1 MYFFFYFYYIDFL
14 LCYSQIILKTK
25 PCFFLFLLLV
35 EPVVIHAMFQ
45 TLVWTWFQK
54 VRKMGGWYDRYS
66 EVECEGSLC
75 GRNTRT
81 EVNMAVIVL
90 KRIQTVPMETEI

>member
-1 MYFFFYFYYIDFL
+1 
-14 LCYSQIILKTK
+14 
-25 PCFFLFLLLV
+25 
-35 EPVVIHAMFQ
+35 
-45 TLVWTWFQK
+45 
-54 VRKMGGWYDRYS
+54 MGGWYDRYS